1 MRPLTPV
8 ERWELSY
15 QITGVLAESSDSQ
28 SAISEIL
35 DLVGNAMQFDA
46 GSFWVVHELR
56 TVLRCVSF
64 WTRSGLEF
72 SNFEL
77 VTRVRD
83 LAHGQGIPGRAW
95 ESIKPVCVPDVAKAT
110 NSPRAMVAE
119 IDGLRFV

>member
-15 QITGVLAESSDSQ
+15 QITEVLAESSDSQ
-28 SAISEIL
+28 SAIAEIL
-35 DLVGNAMQFDA
+35 ALVGNAMQFDS

-64 WTRSGLEF
+64 WARTGLEF
-72 SNFEL
+72 PNFEL

-83 LAHGQGIPGRAW
+83 LTHGQGTPGMAW
-95 ESIKPVCVPDVAKAT
+95 ESLAPV
-110 NSPRAMVAE
+110 
-119 IDGLRFV
+119 